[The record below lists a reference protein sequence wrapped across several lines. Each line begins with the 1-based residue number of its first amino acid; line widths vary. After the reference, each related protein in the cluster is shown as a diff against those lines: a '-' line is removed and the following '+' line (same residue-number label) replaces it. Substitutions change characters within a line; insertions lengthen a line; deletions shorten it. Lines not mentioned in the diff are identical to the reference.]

1 MLAVVT
7 AGAAFTTT
15 AQAADS
21 CVYTN
26 IKYVT
31 ETWSTYEIGT
41 KIEMEH
47 NKPSEGIQL
56 ELIPDANKQ
65 DWWLAVDAYNI
76 QSIIGEPDDEG
87 KIDALGVGLIGT
99 IGATVDAETDE
110 VNLNGANA
118 LALMISPKGDLRFAA
133 TSELQKP
140 LRNNIIIGNV
150 GTDWRK
156 ENDPVSVRVIF
167 AWDADGG
174 QPKGTEPGRYGALT
188 LVGAY
193 LLSNEE
199 GHGIIREIDSH
210 YTGTAFMTNHE
221 LPADLFGW
229 DPNGVLPI
237 ITGPMPLYTVVGAGQ
252 VKTTLYTTGVSRAD
266 SDWMPNAGWVVTGNT
281 SIYGLYNGQYYDS
294 INGEYRGVGGYQVTN
309 PNNNSDIRTVRDVI
323 LFQGSEGALVLDSEI
338 DGQKEYQL
346 TNDSAEIITYI
357 DPESHEHQVTA
368 GFGATREDLTL
379 RVDIDVL
386 ENTALSTTACG
397 LNIVGEGTTI
407 LEVDNTGL
415 KRYGDEGLAIE
426 LDAEKDIQEY
436 IKDRGWEYEGLRV
449 AEVDKKRNPISG
461 KKYYFLIKDSSAS
474 REITFEKA
482 SATSNIILA
491 PKGNGTIV
499 LSLLASNLGAQSK
512 ITMVDEATNKYTETI
527 TEKVAVLTPML
538 KWWDDGKVST
548 GSPVFDDKGNPIFAA
563 ADGSPIY
570 TGGANK
576 NIGTEEGQLQPVI
589 SYKLKLDKETGMP
602 VKDEQGEWVYVK
614 WKDLTDED
622 AEFNYSRTYDIKDF
636 EGNVVY
642 TMTFTDEDYVPN
654 FVSEVTA
661 VVGTTGVLKNGD
673 NFVTKAVTKDS
684 TFEVEHWDGSVNEH
698 TAIEK
703 IVPDEYTAKIPG
715 TVIARPISGT
725 GIDLKLY
732 SSSIDSSV
740 SYAGYITNDVS
751 GGGISINGR
760 KGVFSKDELGEAVQ
774 TGGILSTLYATG
786 LKSSSGI
793 YVDSNVNLTEYM
805 EAAGSIE
812 IHPGTRAGI
821 YIRSGTTAVDNMLSV
836 SGSIWVSDPE
846 IINDKY
852 DPHSASLLVRDTLT
866 IGSDSQHLY
875 VFGTADINKIDSP
888 TTVYVGTRADKTE
901 VTPDSALAVN
911 ETIAPEIRA
920 PKVAIIA
927 GGDMPQTLVSGRTV
941 ITTTGIESACIEANT
956 DILLRSDEAVL
967 GATEMKGSDIFINDS
982 ETAMATNVRHSET
995 TSSGSTGGHLD
1006 LNSAG
1011 AISTG
1016 TLTVDSFIMPEN
1028 YLLAAAELNADLLVT
1043 TPASEVAASGLRNVA
1058 QGAEFT
1064 NVHMKNAII
1073 SHTGTI
1079 ASEITADS
1087 ISLPDGHTL
1096 SDAVVTMNS
1105 ANGEIH
1111 AADNTV
1117 LVNLDLRKGVL
1128 ISQSNVTID
1137 SLKMAEGTKLMTMGS
1152 TSIYNMSLSDAS
1164 AFGGNSGLAFMAAQA
1179 GNGTDSNMIFNGYVD
1194 STGNKLTV
1202 TEAYI
1207 DASGVDFTS
1216 ADGSDITYELLKV
1229 NPDEAGA
1236 SVTTDENAKIVYDV
1250 QPYTYVD
1257 VVIKDGVLSLVGKK
1271 DENGAWNE
1279 LADTEIRKEI
1289 QAAIEEARV
1298 EGGVLDKLYQQ
1309 MGEVKNVSK
1318 EQRQE
1323 ILDALSGASIVA
1335 LADTQ
1340 RRGVQDMQ
1348 NNLRNRIIQMGGSAD
1363 WENSGI
1369 QAWAQADSSF
1379 STTDGGDGLAGYD
1392 YNTWGATVGANIDL
1406 TPTFTAGLS
1415 FSTSYG
1421 EIKSDHV
1428 DRASGNNDAYY
1439 VSFFARHMTGRWT
1452 QMLILS
1458 MGQNDMDMERTVGA
1472 YTAEGTTEGSSFSA
1486 YYELGYTLGLNEEFS
1501 HILQPIVSFR
1511 ITSAKVDGY
1520 EEEGSIGDAGITYDG
1535 ASCTYGTVGIGL
1547 RYQGVVYRSVHERN
1561 GVLEVRAQ
1569 VTSDFGDATDSA
1581 ELALGGGS
1589 MREVKGTDTT
1599 GTGFDFGAG
1608 LSIPVGVQTTVFAD
1622 ADLNVRPDYTGVRAN
1637 VGLRFDF

>member
-15 AQAADS
+15 AQAADP

-41 KIEMEH
+41 KIDMKH
-47 NKPSEGIQL
+47 NEPSEGIQL

-76 QSIIGEPDDEG
+76 QSVIGEPDDEG
-87 KIDALGVGLIGT
+87 KIDALGVNLIGT

-110 VNLNGANA
+110 VELNGANA

-140 LRNNIIIGNV
+140 LRSNVILGNV

-199 GHGIIREIDSH
+199 GHGIIQEIDSH

-229 DPNGVLPI
+229 DPDGVRPDAS
-237 ITGPMPLYTVVGAGQ
+237 GSMPLYTVVGAGQ
-252 VKTTLYTTGVSRAD
+252 VKTTLYTTGVSRAE

-281 SIYGLYNGQYYDS
+281 SISGLYNGQYYDS
-294 INGEYRGVGGYQVTN
+294 INGEYRNVGFYEVTN
-309 PNNNSDIRTVRDVI
+309 PNNNSDVRTVDDVI
-323 LFQGSEGALVLDSEI
+323 LFQGREGALVLDSEI
-338 DGQKEYQL
+338 DGRKEYQL
-346 TNDSAEIITYI
+346 TNNTAEITTYI
-357 DPESHEHQVTA
+357 DPEFHEHQVTA

-407 LEVDNTGL
+407 LEIDNTGL
-415 KRYGDEGLAIE
+415 ERWGKNGNIDDGLAIE
-426 LDAEKDIQEY
+426 LDAQETIEDY
-436 IKDRGWEYEGLRV
+436 ISLMHWQYEGLRI
-449 AEVDKKRNPISG
+449 AEVEKKRNPISG

-527 TEKVAVLTPML
+527 TEKVGVLTPML

-548 GSPVFDDKGNPIFAA
+548 GTPVFDDKGNPIFAA
-563 ADGSPIY
+563 EDGSPIY

-589 SYKLKLDKETGMP
+589 SYKLKIDKETGMP

-614 WKDLTDED
+614 WKDLTDKD

-654 FVSEVTA
+654 FVSEVKA

-673 NFVTKAVTKDS
+673 NFVTQAVTKDS

-703 IVPDEYTAKIPG
+703 IVPDEYKAKDPNS
-715 TVIARPISGT
+715 VIARPISGT

-751 GGGISINGR
+751 GGGISIKGR
-760 KGVFSKDELGEAVQ
+760 KAIFDENELGEAVQ
-774 TGGILSTLYATG
+774 TGGILSTLNATG

-793 YVDSNVNLTEYM
+793 SVDSNVNLTEYM
-805 EAAGSIE
+805 EAAGSI
-812 IHPGTRAGI
+812 
-821 YIRSGTTAVDNMLSV
+821 YILSGTTAVDNMLSV
-836 SGSIWVSDPE
+836 GGSIMVSDPE

-888 TTVYVGTRADKTE
+888 TTVYVGTRADKTA

-941 ITTTGIESACIEANT
+941 ITPTGIESACIEANT
-956 DILLRSDEAVL
+956 DILLRSDESVL

-1058 QGAEFT
+1058 QGAEFA
-1064 NVHMKNAII
+1064 NVHMKDAII

-1105 ANGEIH
+1105 KDGEIH

-1128 ISQSNVTID
+1128 ITQNNVVID

-1164 AFGGNSGLAFMAAQA
+1164 AFGGNSGQTFIAAQA
-1179 GNGTDSNMIFNGYVD
+1179 GNGADSNMVFNGYVD

-1298 EGGVLDKLYQQ
+1298 EGGVLDNLYQQ
-1309 MGEVKNVSK
+1309 MGQVKNVSK

-1428 DRASGNNDAYY
+1428 DHASGNNDAYY

-1458 MGQNDMDMERTVGA
+1458 MGQNDMDMERTVGG

-1622 ADLNVRPDYTGVRAN
+1622 ADVNVRPDYTGVRAN